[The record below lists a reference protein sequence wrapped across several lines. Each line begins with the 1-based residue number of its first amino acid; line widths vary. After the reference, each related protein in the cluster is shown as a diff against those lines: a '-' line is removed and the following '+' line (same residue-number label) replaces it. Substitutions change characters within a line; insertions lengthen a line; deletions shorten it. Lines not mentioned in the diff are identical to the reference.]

1 MKTFLDRYI
10 ISTNFLLLLIILSL
24 AYTQFYS
31 SNVLLYF
38 FLATVTSASTFF
50 VEFLFNKANY
60 ERKIKAKR
68 MAVYI
73 MPFNIIIFAVATYFL
88 QV

>member
-31 SNVLLYF
+31 SNVFLYF
-38 FLATVTSASTFF
+38 FLAAVTSASTFF

-68 MAVYI
+68 MTVYI
-73 MPFNIIIFAVATYFL
+73 MPFNIIIFAVVTYFL